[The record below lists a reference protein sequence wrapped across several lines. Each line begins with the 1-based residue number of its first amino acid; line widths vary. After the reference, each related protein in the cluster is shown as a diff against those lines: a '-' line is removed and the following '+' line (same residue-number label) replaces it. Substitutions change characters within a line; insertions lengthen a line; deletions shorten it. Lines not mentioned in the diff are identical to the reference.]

1 MMSRRVLGAA
11 TVGGMLLLAWF
22 AFVVA
27 PEDAVQGPPQRI
39 FYIHVPSAW
48 VGFLALAVVFGASIG
63 YLRTRNI
70 RYDEVAS
77 ASAAVGVVFITAVL
91 LTGPLWARP
100 AWGVFWVWDSRLTS
114 FFVLWLLSVSYLSLR
129 RQISE
134 PDRRARYSAV
144 VGIVG
149 FLDVP
154 VVYLSVSWW
163 RGQHPAQVV
172 VTSQGPQMPSV
183 MVVALLV
190 GLAAFTL
197 LYLYTLRVRISVG
210 RLAELAHA
218 EEDA

>member
-1 MMSRRVLGAA
+1 MV
-11 TVGGMLLLAWF
+11 LLAWF
-22 AFVVA
+22 VFVVA
-27 PEDAVQGPPQRI
+27 PEDAAQGPPQRI

-48 VGFLALAVVFGASIG
+48 VGFLALAVVFGASIA
-63 YLRTRNI
+63 YLRTRNL

-100 AWGVFWVWDSRLTS
+100 AWGVFWVWDPRLTS
-114 FFVLWLLSVSYLSLR
+114 FFVLWLLAVSYLTLR

-154 VVYLSVSWW
+154 IVYLSVNWW

-172 VTSQGPQMPSV
+172 ITSRGPQMPSA

-190 GLAAFTL
+190 GLIAFTL
-197 LYLYTLRVRISVG
+197 LYLYALRVRISVG
-210 RLAELAHA
+210 RLAELTQA